1 MSIIQSVGRLGDEGP
16 ESGLLIQ
23 ADEQGDI
30 YVTVKKENRLANL
43 MAPGQAT
50 VRFCTLQGGGR
61 SLTVRRALLAL
72 RDAIQAENE
81 RDPHAAWDADAPA
94 GGPAAVVAGEAGCT
108 CQWKA
113 GHDSRCPAYAA
124 YVTAMD
130 AGPEPAVTGGVA
142 AELQALLD
150 APSYNAARYAA
161 RVKAALPGIIAAL

>member
-1 MSIIQSVGRLGDEGP
+1 MIQRVGRLGDEGP

-23 ADEQGDI
+23 TDDQGDI

-43 MAPGQAT
+43 MAPDRAT

-61 SLTVRRALLAL
+61 SLTVRKALLAL

-94 GGPAAVVAGEAGCT
+94 VAPATEEAGCT
-108 CQWKA
+108 CKWKA
-113 GHDSRCPAYAA
+113 GHDNRCPAYAA
-124 YVTAMD
+124 YVAAMD
-130 AGPEPAVTGGVA
+130 EPAAPTPAGA
-142 AELQALLD
+142 LQALLD

-161 RVKAALPGIIAAL
+161 QVKEALPGIIAGLVPAAG

>member
-1 MSIIQSVGRLGDEGP
+1 MSIIQRVGRLGDEGP

-43 MAPGQAT
+43 MAPDRAT
-50 VRFCTLQGGGR
+50 VRFCTMQGGGR

-81 RDPHAAWDADAPA
+81 RDPHAAWEANAPA
-94 GGPAAVVAGEAGCT
+94 AGIATGEVGGP
-108 CQWKA
+108 
-113 GHDSRCPAYAA
+113 
-124 YVTAMD
+124 
-130 AGPEPAVTGGVA
+130 A

-161 RVKAALPGIIAAL
+161 QVKEALPAIIVGLIPKSGPGKKPAQ